1 MEIICEIE
9 HFARENYCGS
19 ICFIGFDGHMDRHF
33 AIRTVTIREDM
44 AVFHAASGITA
55 LSDPQA
61 EYDEKIAKAQR
72 IFDAF
77 DGDNH
82 AAS

>member
-1 MEIICEIE
+1 
-9 HFARENYCGS
+9 
-19 ICFIGFDGHMDRHF
+19 
-33 AIRTVTIREDM
+33 M

-55 LSDPQA
+55 LSDPEA
-61 EYDEKIAKAQR
+61 EYDETIAKAQR

-77 DGDNH
+77 YHHNH